1 MAGYHLTEIKKG
13 ELGEF
18 SKIEEEFAELLD
30 AHAQNSKVMEL
41 IELSDLLG
49 AIEEYLKKNNLT
61 LKDLKI
67 FSDITK
73 KAFISGE
80 RK

>member
-1 MAGYHLTEIKKG
+1 MAGYHLAEIPKG
-13 ELGEF
+13 EVGEF
-18 SKIEEEFAELLD
+18 SKILEEMEELKD
-30 AHAQNSKVMEL
+30 AHNQNSKILEL
-41 IELSDLLG
+41 IELADLLG
-49 AIEEYLKKNNLT
+49 AIEEYCKKYNIG

-73 KAFISGE
+73 RAFQSGE

>member
-13 ELGEF
+13 EVGEF
-18 SKIEEEFAELLD
+18 SKIEEEFAELID
-30 AHAQNSKVMEL
+30 ARAQNSKIMEMV
-41 IELSDLLG
+41 ELSDLLG
-49 AIEEYLKKNNLT
+49 AIEEYCKKQNIT

-73 KAFISGE
+73 RAFQSGE